1 MGSGSSLVISSV
13 SVEVSNRE
21 VVLTWLSSGI
31 RLAIR
36 SWTSGFFECAISA
49 IASDSFSGNSYI
61 VGLLG
66 SPSGNITDDWMDTD
80 GNILPDQWIYP
91 KDCTNGPI
99 STAPQTGA
107 FEMQQIP
114 SSRMKGVPR
123 LKTSMSVMLHL
134 IPVRSRNASA
144 TLTEL
149 CGTNEACLID
159 GLIGGTNDTQN
170 VLEEQAAAV
179 EASQW
184 GRFRFSPASIQTG
197 FSYNVAITAD
207 YSDDTV

>member
-1 MGSGSSLVISSV
+1 MGSGSSLVISGV

-21 VVLTWLSSGI
+21 VILKWLSSGI

-36 SWTSGFFECAISA
+36 SWTSGFFGCAISA
-49 IASDSFSGNSYI
+49 IAFVPDSFSDNSYI

-91 KDCTNGPI
+91 KDCTNRPI
-99 STAPQTGA
+99 SIAPQTGA

-123 LKTSMSVMLHL
+123 LKTSMSVMLNL
-134 IPVRSRNASA
+134 IPV
-144 TLTEL
+144 
-149 CGTNEACLID
+149 
-159 GLIGGTNDTQN
+159 
-170 VLEEQAAAV
+170 
-179 EASQW
+179 
-184 GRFRFSPASIQTG
+184 SI
-197 FSYNVAITAD
+197 
-207 YSDDTV
+207 